1 MTSSIKCMYVYRKST
16 AKNGECNT
24 KCERKVDT
32 IYLAFSKT
40 NDLSSHYLDLKKK
53 KKSFKK

>member
-53 KKSFKK
+53 KKIV